1 MKKIVLFLFCLM
13 AGTHSPGT
21 NGHQDNTQKGCQ
33 DGCGDNRYSDDS
45 QARLYLHFD
54 RQR

>member
-13 AGTHSPGT
+13 AT